1 MFNALAKNRKK
12 NKGDENNETNV
23 EEKIDNGILFC
34 CMMFFIGF
42 VNSFFWFDEVIVFNN
57 RKFDTVLRYLILYVC
72 VFLSYNALKKHRP
85 RMKDVTKGWMVFY
98 KFILSQLDI
107 EKAFRRNK

>member
-12 NKGDENNETNV
+12 NKGDETNV

-34 CMMFFIGF
+34 CMIFFIGF

-57 RKFDTVLRYLILYVC
+57 RKLDMMLKYLFLYAC
-72 VFLSYNALKKHRP
+72 VFLSYSLLKKYRP
-85 RMKDVTKGWMVFY
+85 PMKNANKGWAIFY